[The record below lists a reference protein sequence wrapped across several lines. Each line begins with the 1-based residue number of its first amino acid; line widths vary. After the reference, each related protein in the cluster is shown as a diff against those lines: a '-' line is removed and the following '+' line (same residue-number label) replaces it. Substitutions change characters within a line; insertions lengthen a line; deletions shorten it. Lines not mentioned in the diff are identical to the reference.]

1 MKKMAV
7 LIAATVAAV
16 GMAARPAAAQTV
28 VTCESTNG
36 HSQNCPVSNARNVT
50 LYRQLSS
57 VTCVQGRNWNVNVN
71 SNMIWVNGGCRAQ
84 FMVGNS
90 RGRYSTGGYN
100 NGGYNNG
107 GYNNGGYNNG
117 EYNNNRNST
126 EGLCRRAVRQQVG
139 RRVEVST
146 WQMNNSRN
154 NARVGWRLENGRSGE
169 CRIDRDGN
177 VSVLVNRGR

>member
-1 MKKMAV
+1 MKKMAALV
-7 LIAATVAAV
+7 AMVAAV
-16 GMAARPAAAQTV
+16 GLAPRPAAAQQTV
-28 VTCESTNG
+28 VTCESLDG
-36 HSQNCPVSNARNVT
+36 HRQVCPVNNAGNVT

-71 SNMIWVNGGCRAQ
+71 SNVVWVNGGCRAQ

-90 RGRYSTGGYN
+90 RGRYNSGRYD
-100 NGGYNNG
+100 NG

-117 EYNNNRNST
+117 EYNNNRYSA

-146 WQMNNSRN
+146 WAMNNSRN
-154 NARVGWRLENGRSGE
+154 NARVGWRLDNGRSGE